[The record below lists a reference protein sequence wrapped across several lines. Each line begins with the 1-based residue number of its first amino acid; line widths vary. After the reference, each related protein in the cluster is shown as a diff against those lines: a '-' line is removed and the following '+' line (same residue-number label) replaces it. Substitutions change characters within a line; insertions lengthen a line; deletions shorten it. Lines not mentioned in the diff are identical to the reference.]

1 MSARTLTAPLTAVE
15 PQTRLP
21 HEPGVAPETSDHLPE
36 DVRIPR
42 PIVLSI
48 VAICVLPYLLM
59 LLGVDFGTPGVRF
72 DPDANNSIDSL
83 FDIFRGSFVHTILE
97 WSAFCA
103 ALVMV
108 ALAFSHFRISKDPT
122 TPIIGMALFCAGSM
136 DAFHTLAAD
145 RLIEAVAD
153 NRELIPFTWAICRV
167 FNALIVM
174 IGVGLFLMRGINR
187 QSGGLSFVLLIS
199 ASFGVVAYAIIH
211 FAATRAN
218 LPQTMFPDALITRP
232 WDVGPLLLFLFAGL
246 YLYPRFYRQHPSLFA
261 HALVVSAIPEVVVE
275 LHMAFGST
283 TLFDEHFRV
292 YPGFATKIR
301 QKFISLLLWN
311 RYLMPSSDARRSVGS
326 RWASVCRGWTA
337 VPLPYKGFPAR
348 CGCPC
353 SVHTVAAC
361 GEVHGLSMRSP
372 ALTRHGLDHVD
383 ALVQKS
389 PEFSTLTFGRAGT
402 VTTAFRVRKHLV
414 VCCESRI

>member
-1 MSARTLTAPLTAVE
+1 MAQRNRSRHLIVLFRGGCILFRFRHVDSPAALGRCCIWHGLVDCAKHCGATGRPAGHRRLRAE
-15 PQTRLP
+15 TRLGARLADCSRCGP
-21 HEPGVAPETSDHLPE
+21 PSSYRRALPSWRE
-36 DVRIPR
+36 YGP
-42 PIVLSI
+42 
-48 VAICVLPYLLM
+48 AFGLL
-59 LLGVDFGTPGVRF
+59 
-72 DPDANNSIDSL
+72 
-83 FDIFRGSFVHTILE
+83 
-97 WSAFCA
+97 
-103 ALVMV
+103 
-108 ALAFSHFRISKDPT
+108 
-122 TPIIGMALFCAGSM
+122 
-136 DAFHTLAAD
+136 
-145 RLIEAVAD
+145 
-153 NRELIPFTWAICRV
+153 
-167 FNALIVM
+167 
-174 IGVGLFLMRGINR
+174 
-187 QSGGLSFVLLIS
+187 
-199 ASFGVVAYAIIH
+199 
-211 FAATRAN
+211 
-218 LPQTMFPDALITRP
+218 TRP
-232 WDVGPLLLFLFAGL
+232 N
-246 YLYPRFYRQHPSLFA
+246 
-261 HALVVSAIPEVVVE
+261 
-275 LHMAFGST
+275 FGMPPGNSG
-283 TLFDEHFRV
+283 V

>member
-1 MSARTLTAPLTAVE
+1 MHGPVSK
-15 PQTRLP
+15 QI
-21 HEPGVAPETSDHLPE
+21 G
-36 DVRIPR
+36 
-42 PIVLSI
+42 LSRE
-48 VAICVLPYLLM
+48 
-59 LLGVDFGTPGVRF
+59 G
-72 DPDANNSIDSL
+72 SSL
-83 FDIFRGSFVHTILE
+83 SLCRCTIL
-97 WSAFCA
+97 S
-103 ALVMV
+103 V
-108 ALAFSHFRISKDPT
+108 ISEGSSWANS
-122 TPIIGMALFCAGSM
+122 PIQTQIIQLF
-136 DAFHTLAAD
+136 
-145 RLIEAVAD
+145 
-153 NRELIPFTWAICRV
+153 
-167 FNALIVM
+167 
-174 IGVGLFLMRGINR
+174 
-187 QSGGLSFVLLIS
+187 
-199 ASFGVVAYAIIH
+199 
-211 FAATRAN
+211 
-218 LPQTMFPDALITRP
+218 
-232 WDVGPLLLFLFAGL
+232 
-246 YLYPRFYRQHPSLFA
+246 
-261 HALVVSAIPEVVVE
+261 
-275 LHMAFGST
+275 
-283 TLFDEHFRV
+283 FRV

-402 VTTAFRVRKHLV
+402 VTTAFRGRKHLV

>member
-1 MSARTLTAPLTAVE
+1 MENVARNNVECFLGPPGSAWE
-15 PQTRLP
+15 RL
-21 HEPGVAPETSDHLPE
+21 
-36 DVRIPR
+36 R
-42 PIVLSI
+42 
-48 VAICVLPYLLM
+48 C
-59 LLGVDFGTPGVRF
+59 
-72 DPDANNSIDSL
+72 
-83 FDIFRGSFVHTILE
+83 
-97 WSAFCA
+97 
-103 ALVMV
+103 
-108 ALAFSHFRISKDPT
+108 
-122 TPIIGMALFCAGSM
+122 
-136 DAFHTLAAD
+136 D
-145 RLIEAVAD
+145 RLQH
-153 NRELIPFTWAICRV
+153 R
-167 FNALIVM
+167 
-174 IGVGLFLMRGINR
+174 
-187 QSGGLSFVLLIS
+187 S
-199 ASFGVVAYAIIH
+199 
-211 FAATRAN
+211 
-218 LPQTMFPDALITRP
+218 
-232 WDVGPLLLFLFAGL
+232 
-246 YLYPRFYRQHPSLFA
+246 RFYIQLLDS
-261 HALVVSAIPEVVVE
+261 
-275 LHMAFGST
+275 
-283 TLFDEHFRV
+283 RV

-402 VTTAFRVRKHLV
+402 VTTAFRGRKHLV